1 MYVGSMLSTVFPG
14 DLNVIFWLIELASVL
29 IDLFAVLIF
38 EWDDGMSNRLSTTIQ
53 TAVMICQKK
62 RIGFSKLVS

>member
-38 EWDDGMSNRLSTTIQ
+38 EWDDGMSNRLSNTIQ

-62 RIGFSKLVS
+62 E